1 MQPSVIRYWKIK
13 GQINTH
19 ANNAPENIVEKNVLI
34 FIPVLFLLS
43 SYIKADYLYVCKGW
57 LKFLV

>member
-1 MQPSVIRYWKIK
+1 M
-13 GQINTH
+13 GQINNY

-43 SYIKADYLYVCKGW
+43 SYIKADYLYVCKG
-57 LKFLV
+57 

>member
-19 ANNAPENIVEKNVLI
+19 ANNAPEKIVEKNVPI
-34 FIPVLFLLS
+34 FIPVLFSLLS
-43 SYIKADYLYVCKGW
+43 YITADYLYV
-57 LKFLV
+57 F